1 MKSRRFTERYRGSS
15 HKDAF
20 TTGAR
25 ISRDSYGMCNG
36 NLCDKSSF
44 VIVDASKVLVDDK
57 AIWGCEFMKDIFDVY
72 GPAGCVY
79 LGGETYLFFGVS
91 AVE

>member
-1 MKSRRFTERYRGSS
+1 ML
-15 HKDAF
+15 
-20 TTGAR
+20 
-25 ISRDSYGMCNG
+25 I
-36 NLCDKSSF
+36 
-44 VIVDASKVLVDDK
+44 DDE
-57 AIWGCEFMKDIFDVY
+57 AIWGCEFMKDIFNVY